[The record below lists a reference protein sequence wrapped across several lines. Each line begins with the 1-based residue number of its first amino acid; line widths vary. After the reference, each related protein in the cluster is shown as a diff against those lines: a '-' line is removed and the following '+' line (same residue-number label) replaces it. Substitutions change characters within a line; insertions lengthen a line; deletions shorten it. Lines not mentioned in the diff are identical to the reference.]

1 MIAIVCRSVRLG
13 GPGSQWGI
21 VVDTLTLD
29 DFKKMELRTARVM
42 DVQEIPGADRL
53 WRLLIDVGNEK
64 KEIVAG
70 IKQHYARESLL
81 GQTVVVVNNLV
92 PSVIR
97 GVESK
102 GMLLAARS
110 DTQFSLLML
119 DKDLPPGSPIG

>member
-1 MIAIVCRSVRLG
+1 MISLN
-13 GPGSQWGI
+13 P
-21 VVDTLTLD
+21 LTLEE
-29 DFKKMELRTARVM
+29 FKKIELRTARVL

-53 WRLLIDVGNEK
+53 WKLLIDVGSEK

-70 IKQHYARESLL
+70 IKQHYTREGLL
-81 GQTVVVVNNLV
+81 GRTLVVVNNLT

-102 GMLLAARS
+102 GMLLAAKS
-110 DTQFSLLML
+110 EAQFSLLML